1 MYPCTQICLTTIFSN
16 KESLIVTITSELV
29 VNMARAEEVIIK
41 IKLKRQSNAQFPFVE
56 RQKKHLNKQL
66 QKARMDMVSEERGGT
81 SS

>member
-1 MYPCTQICLTTIFSN
+1 
-16 KESLIVTITSELV
+16 
-29 VNMARAEEVIIK
+29 MARAEEVIIK